1 MDFAYRLFSFLKAL
15 IPAAVILLP
24 IMFYY
29 LYRRNLLRTK
39 KDILLKEIEQG
50 SIVDPEMLP
59 EMLAKSLTNPVTEE
73 HRLQNSLR
81 IGIIFSFAGVV
92 ITVATFVFYSY
103 LRGVYAT
110 RANGSTFNM
119 DDLVPITL
127 VVTLV
132 LVVAAIVLGVGVAYL
147 VSYFNQKKKMNKTA

>member
-1 MDFAYRLFSFLKAL
+1 MDFAFRLFSFLKAL

-39 KDILLKEIEQG
+39 KEILLKEIEQG
-50 SIVDPEMLP
+50 SIVD
-59 EMLAKSLTNPVTEE
+59 
-73 HRLQNSLR
+73 RSLR
-81 IGIIFSFAGVV
+81 IGIIFSLAGVV

-132 LVVAAIVLGVGVAYL
+132 LVVAAIVLGVGIAYL

>member
-1 MDFAYRLFSFLKAL
+1 MYDLFRFLSKL

-29 LYRRNLLRTK
+29 LHKRNILKTQK
-39 KDILLKEIEQG
+39 EILLKEIEKG
-50 SIVDPEMLP
+50 SIVDP
-59 EMLAKSLTNPVTEE
+59 EMLAKSLTNQVSEE
-73 HRLQNSLR
+73 QRLQNNLR
-81 IGIIFSFAGVV
+81 NSIIFSIAGVV
-92 ITVATFVFYSY
+92 IAVATFVFYSY

-110 RANGSTFNM
+110 HANGSTFNM
-119 DDLVPITL
+119 DDMVPITL

-132 LVVAAIVLGVGVAYL
+132 LVVAAIVLGVGIAFL

>member
-1 MDFAYRLFSFLKAL
+1 MDAVIRFIRFLENL

-29 LYRRNLLRTK
+29 LYRRNVLRTK
-39 KDILLKEIEQG
+39 RDILLKEIEHG
-50 SIVDPEMLP
+50 SIVDPEML
-59 EMLAKSLTNPVTEE
+59 AKPLTNPITEE
-73 HRLQNSLR
+73 RRLQNSLR
-81 IGIIFSFAGVV
+81 CGIIFSFAGVV

-110 RANGSTFNM
+110 HANGSTFNM
-119 DDLVPITL
+119 DDMVPITL

-132 LVVAAIVLGVGVAYL
+132 LVVAAIVLGVGIANL